1 MMLPVLNIYF
11 RPNRALVLEE
21 QLDELHRFLPALNQ
35 YSSDLGQWF
44 LKGATVADALLYPL
58 FEQGINPKALS
69 KLQNAPDVASSMRV
83 LGFWNGLTEDHGA
96 SLRYLYRG
104 TNGGCIVTLE
114 LPPTRELNKEHE
126 AKQLIQNAVEIWQP
140 TAISLST
147 DAYGDQKTFTDRLPM
162 GWLLYLAK
170 NIEEEFI
177 PEAAEIIPI
186 SVDDEIT
193 GALLISHSKHFD
205 DTDEQHLKLAKSIEI
220 RLVDEDLLPRYSE
233 L

>member
-11 RPNRALVLEE
+11 RPKHPLPIEE
-21 QLDELHRFLPALNQ
+21 QLDEIHRFLPALSN
-35 YSSDLGQWF
+35 YSSDLGQWY

-58 FEQGINPKALS
+58 FEQGINPKALA
-69 KLQNAPDVASSMRV
+69 KLQNAPDAASSMRL

-96 SLRYLYRG
+96 SLRYLYRD
-104 TNGGCIVTLE
+104 TNGGCIITLE

-126 AKQLIQNAVEIWQP
+126 AKQLIQAAVRIWQP

-147 DAYGDQKTFTDRLPM
+147 DEYIDQKTFTDRLPM
-162 GWLLYLAK
+162 GWMLYLANPIK
-170 NIEEEFI
+170 AELI

-186 SVDDEIT
+186 SVDDDIA
-193 GALLISHSKHFD
+193 GVLLISHSKYFD

-220 RLVDEDLLPRYSE
+220 RLADEDLLPQYSE